1 MSSLNITKTTNEE
14 ESTIKIDKIENELI
28 YTSYKN
34 EQDRS
39 NIQVIP
45 FSHPDIEKHLPK
57 YKSVYETYKNVVQ
70 SYDKSMYVVPVY
82 EK

>member
-34 EQDRS
+34 EQDRC